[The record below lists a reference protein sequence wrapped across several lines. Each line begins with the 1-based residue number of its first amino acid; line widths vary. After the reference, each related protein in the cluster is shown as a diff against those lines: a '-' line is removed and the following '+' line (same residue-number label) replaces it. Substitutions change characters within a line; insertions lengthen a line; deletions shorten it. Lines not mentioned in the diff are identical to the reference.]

1 MQIKRFTQFIQE
13 SFSREEEAQL
23 RNMGLAPTRWYVALT
38 IEISWAANTT
48 PEQIREDFKDWIE
61 RDFSIGA
68 WRIDSESIE
77 LDEWEPEAFDFEE
90 NMEFGPSVSFT
101 LITQTGDEALVEAW
115 LNANLIGRVFDD
127 INDLQKIEAEA

>member
-38 IEISWAANTT
+38 IEISWAANAA
-48 PEQIREDFKDWIE
+48 PEQIREDFASWVE
-61 RDFSIGA
+61 SDFSAGA
-68 WRIDSESIE
+68 WQIKPETIRLEDW
-77 LDEWEPEAFDFEE
+77 DPEAF
-90 NMEFGPSVSFT
+90 EFGEM
-101 LITQTGDEALVEAW
+101 DEAPSIEFELESQSQDADEVEAW
-115 LNANLIGRVFDD
+115 IRENLVGRVFDD